1 MGEWRWLVW
10 PRVGELWPREVD
22 VGVVAVKIGSRDGRG
37 DEEEKKSGMGGG
49 GCFGWRWILGLGFPF
64 FFFVFFFQ
72 NFPPCFEL
80 WTHIYR

>member
-37 DEEEKKSGMGGG
+37 DEEEKKSGVGGG
-49 GCFGWRWILGLGFPF
+49 GCFG
-64 FFFVFFFQ
+64 
-72 NFPPCFEL
+72 
-80 WTHIYR
+80 